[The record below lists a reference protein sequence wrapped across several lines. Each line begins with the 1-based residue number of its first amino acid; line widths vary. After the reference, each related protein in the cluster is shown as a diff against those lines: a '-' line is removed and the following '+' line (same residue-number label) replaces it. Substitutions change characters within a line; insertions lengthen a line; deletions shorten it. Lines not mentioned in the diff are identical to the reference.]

1 MNRQTTLAK
10 TGSFTPQWRTID
22 ATDQV
27 LGRLATKIAMLLM
40 GKTKPI
46 YTPHVDTGDFVV
58 VLNAEKIR
66 ITGKKAQQRV
76 YKTFSGH
83 PDGLKTYTHEWMLE
97 HKPELLIEVAVK
109 RMLPDTTLGR
119 HMLKKLK
126 VYRGSEHPHQAQKP
140 EALAVA

>member
-10 TGSFTPQWRTID
+10 TGKVSQQWHTID

-27 LGRLATKIAMLLM
+27 LGRLASKIAMILM
-40 GKTKPI
+40 GKTKPS

-58 VLNAEKIR
+58 VLNAEKVR
-66 ITGKKAQQRV
+66 ITGNKAQQRV

-83 PDGLKTYTHEWMLE
+83 PDGLRTYTHEWMLE
-97 HKPELLIEVAVK
+97 HKPELLIEVAVR
-109 RMLPDTTLGR
+109 RMMPDNTIGR

-126 VYRGSEHPHQAQKP
+126 VYRGTEHPHQAQRP
-140 EALAVA
+140 EALAV

>member
-10 TGSFTPQWRTID
+10 AGSVTPQWHTLD

-27 LGRLATKIAMLLM
+27 LGRLATRIAMLLM

-46 YTPHVDTGDFVV
+46 YTPHVDTGDYVV
-58 VLNAEKIR
+58 VLNAEKVR

-97 HKPELLIEVAVK
+97 HKPELLIEVAVR
-109 RMLPDTTLGR
+109 RMLPDNTLGR

-126 VYRGSEHPHQAQKP
+126 VYRGGEHPHQAQKP
-140 EALAVA
+140 QALAVA